1 MVEEFFELDFGDG
14 GVHVS
19 ARVEVFLVEAADCP
33 CDASGGI
40 VHVVSCLHRP
50 PAVGAEPVVFHWLSF
65 LSESECDAA
74 WHSAAVKK
82 PRKKPLTLPTAEA
95 GGILVSSTGCLRVHE
110 GLTGSPQAF
119 GLDVSRPTVC
129 SVMNYAADSSWL
141 RILNPSSLRLLAALT
156 SRSWNTPH
164 CGHVHSRTS
173 RFLTSGLRYP
183 QSWQSWLDG

>member
-1 MVEEFFELDFGDG
+1 MQSSQPQVFRSEQRRQRNECEKIGSNPHDSNIAHCLIPFRFDG
-14 GVHVS
+14 GDV
-19 ARVEVFLVEAADCP
+19 AGDEAGRVDDGRVQ
-33 CDASGGI
+33 GG
-40 VHVVSCLHRP
+40 
-50 PAVGAEPVVFHWLSF
+50 PVVFQVF
-65 LSESECDAA
+65 
-74 WHSAAVKK
+74 
-82 PRKKPLTLPTAEA
+82 PLTLPTAEA

-129 SVMNYAADSSWL
+129 SLMFYAADSSWL

>member
-1 MVEEFFELDFGDG
+1 MAGTGARIRNTVADHVASRCSHRGTVLGLRWADATHANRRAVRPMRAAAESRSGRPAIPECSMVQLLFAFVDDSLDVLAGP
-14 GVHVS
+14 
-19 ARVEVFLVEAADCP
+19 ET
-33 CDASGGI
+33 
-40 VHVVSCLHRP
+40 
-50 PAVGAEPVVFHWLSF
+50 
-65 LSESECDAA
+65 
-74 WHSAAVKK
+74 
-82 PRKKPLTLPTAEA
+82 LTLPTAEA

-129 SVMNYAADSSWL
+129 SVMFYAADSIWL

>member
-1 MVEEFFELDFGDG
+1 MTFRTQPLVCGAVPSVFNEFVMVPHCCFPAF
-14 GVHVS
+14 
-19 ARVEVFLVEAADCP
+19 AAGQMP
-33 CDASGGI
+33 
-40 VHVVSCLHRP
+40 VLRTV
-50 PAVGAEPVVFHWLSF
+50 VVFVSIQLPSVGTGVIVCVVF
-65 LSESECDAA
+65 VC
-74 WHSAAVKK
+74 
-82 PRKKPLTLPTAEA
+82 LTLPTAEA
-95 GGILVSSTGCLRVHE
+95 GGILVSSTGCLRVRE

-129 SVMNYAADSSWL
+129 SVMFYAADSSWPS
-141 RILNPSSLRLLAALT
+141 ILSPSSRRLLAALT

>member
-1 MVEEFFELDFGDG
+1 MGVPSMWPGLPDTGVMNLSPGKIRGRDGRCPSRHNGD
-14 GVHVS
+14 HI
-19 ARVEVFLVEAADCP
+19 R
-33 CDASGGI
+33 
-40 VHVVSCLHRP
+40 
-50 PAVGAEPVVFHWLSF
+50 
-65 LSESECDAA
+65 SESSSQPAYNTFNIRRHEDRL
-74 WHSAAVKK
+74 S
-82 PRKKPLTLPTAEA
+82 LTLPTAEA

-129 SVMNYAADSSWL
+129 SVMFYAADSSWL